1 MALSHRNSVA
11 LAGISAIN
19 GVSKASLAAINNQT
33 IGGGGGGGATAF
45 DEFDNTTAGELG
57 LAAYNADWTVM
68 QGGFSVNT
76 SDVCY
81 STSSSTCLARFS
93 GETWASSHAS
103 QVVLS
108 GGNETL
114 YEGVAV
120 GLQTGAVSGYYI
132 ITNDGGYNELGRTN
146 AGSDTALDA
155 STITQT
161 WSPGDV
167 MRAEISYPDGSTT
180 RITIK
185 RAAAAS
191 PTSFS
196 TLLTYNDTSGSRL
209 TGGQPGLCGY
219 GNANGVA
226 GFTRWDG
233 ADL

>member
-1 MALSHRNSVA
+1 M
-11 LAGISAIN
+11 SASQQMT
-19 GVSKASLAAINNQT
+19 VSQQIAS
-33 IGGGGGGGATAF
+33 GGGGGGVTAF

-57 LAAYNADWTVM
+57 LAAFNASWTVM
-68 QGGFSVNT
+68 QGGFSVNV

-81 STSSSTCLARFS
+81 STASSTCLARYS
-93 GETWASSHAS
+93 GETWASSHSS
-103 QVVLS
+103 QAVMT
-108 GGNETL
+108 GGNASL

-120 GLQTGAVSGYYI
+120 GCQTGASSAYYFI
-132 ITNDGGYNELGRTN
+132 VNNGGYNELGRTN
-146 AGSDTALDA
+146 AGSDTVLD
-155 STITQT
+155 STTVTQVWAT
-161 WSPGDV
+161 GDV
-167 MRAEISYPDGSTT
+167 MKVEISYPDGSTT

-196 TLLTYNDTSGSRL
+196 TLLTYDDTSGSRL
-209 TGGQPGLCGY
+209 TGGQPGLSGY

>member
-1 MALSHRNSVA
+1 M
-11 LAGISAIN
+11 SASQQMT
-19 GVSKASLAAINNQT
+19 VSQQIPPS
-33 IGGGGGGGATAF
+33 GGGGGVTAF

-68 QGGFSVNT
+68 QGGFSINT
-76 SDVCY
+76 TDVCY
-81 STSSSTCLARFS
+81 STASSTCLARFS

-103 QVVLS
+103 QVVMS
-108 GGNETL
+108 GGNASL

-120 GLQTGAVSGYYI
+120 GCQTGASSGYYLI
-132 ITNDGGYNELGRTN
+132 ANNGGYNELGRTVG
-146 AGSDTALDA
+146 GSDTILDD
-155 STITQT
+155 STITQV
-161 WSPGDV
+161 WAAGDV
-167 MRAEISYPDGSTT
+167 MRSEISYPDGSTT

-209 TGGQPGLCGY
+209 TGGQPGLAGY

-233 ADL
+233 EDL

>member
-1 MALSHRNSVA
+1 MSAPQQLH
-11 LAGISAIN
+11 ISQKI
-19 GVSKASLAAINNQT
+19 AS
-33 IGGGGGGGATAF
+33 GGGGGATAF

-57 LAAYNADWTVM
+57 LAAYSANWTVM
-68 QGGFSVNT
+68 QGGFSVNV

-81 STSSSTCLARFS
+81 STTSSTCLARYS
-93 GETWASSHAS
+93 GTTWASSHFS

-108 GGNETL
+108 GGNASL
-114 YEGVAV
+114 YEGVSV
-120 GLQTGAVSGYYI
+120 GCQTGASSAYYF

-146 AGSDTALDA
+146 AGTDTILDSTTVTQVWA
-155 STITQT
+155 S
-161 WSPGDV
+161 GDV
-167 MRAEISYPDGSTT
+167 MKVEISYPNGTTT

-196 TLLTYNDTSGSRL
+196 TLLTHDDTSGSRL
-209 TGGQPGLCGY
+209 TGGQPGLAGY
-219 GNANGVA
+219 GNANGVM